1 MTINK
6 TIEQRLN
13 ELEERLMKLENIVVS
28 PGASNPMG
36 SRKKK
41 LSVKEF
47 LMTKEAKTE
56 IKKVLILGYYLEH
69 IEGME
74 SFNATDIE
82 AVFRS
87 AKEKPPKNINDAVNK
102 NINPGGFIMDAAEK
116 KDTKKA
122 WVLTSRGEKYV
133 EEELKK

>member
-87 AKEKPPKNINDAVNK
+87 AKEKPPKKERMGLFDKILNKGKSFFDDDVN
-102 NINPGGFIMDAAEK
+102 
-116 KDTKKA
+116 
-122 WVLTSRGEKYV
+122 V
-133 EEELKK
+133 